1 MKIKLVLSS
10 DELEA
15 LIIDH
20 VRQSGFD
27 TTNKSLDVEFVFD
40 GEDISA
46 VVDVD
51 DATEGGTL
59 GSFGGTK
66 PKKRKRRTKLEI
78 EADAAAE
85 SGATIVETKATSIV
99 IEPPVKEAEAI
110 DMSDDPIV
118 TTDEE
123 NSLDDNA
130 DDGIAHEEEA
140 LDAEPTMAEVKEE
153 VPAKEPDNNTSLF
166 G

>member
-40 GEDISA
+40 GEDIYA

-51 DATEGGTL
+51 DATEGGTF
-59 GSFGGTK
+59 SATK

-85 SGATIVETKATSIV
+85 SGATIVETKATTVV
-99 IEPPVKEAEAI
+99 IEPPVKEDEAI
-110 DMSDDPIV
+110 DMSNDPIV

-123 NSLDDNA
+123 DSLDDDA
-130 DDGIAHEEEA
+130 DDGIAYEEEA
-140 LDAEPTMAEVKEE
+140 LYVEPTKAEVEAE
-153 VPAKEPDNNTSLF
+153 VSAKEPDNNTSLF